1 LLLLLQTQLKTSL
14 FAETPHYWC
23 DLQRL
28 TTSAAHLKRRLLL
41 LLPQEGDLKYMV
53 AFGSARSALEW
64 CLLVQE
70 AALYLNW
77 PDKRCGGAY
86 L

>member
-1 LLLLLQTQLKTSL
+1 VKHFVLLLLL
-14 FAETPHYWC
+14 
-23 DLQRL
+23 
-28 TTSAAHLKRRLLL
+28 LLL
-41 LLPQEGDLKYMV
+41 QEGDLKYMV

-77 PDKRCGGAY
+77 PNKRCG
-86 L
+86 LTMHRV